1 MQCVIYKT
9 CKPRMP
15 KMMKKVQ
22 QIRTMLPIGRSE
34 DRSVWTTSF
43 SPGARLMTLC
53 IQNSQTKVS
62 NNAAEWRLQ
71 TTSSYCGKAAK
82 TVLSVLLITS
92 LLPVLIPE
100 ASLLAVMMSDN
111 ALYDL
116 ALTYSLPIPY
126 SQHFWRLDL
135 EPYHVLKRSGVLIA
149 NTKCTQSWTWIWSI
163 HGLDWIL
170 LDWVRIL
177 RKLCGLDWVRWLQ
190 SSVFF
195 SFMYF
200 LY

>member
-1 MQCVIYKT
+1 VKT
-9 CKPRMP
+9 GASGRRVLVPVLDWWLCAFKIRKRKCQTTPRSDVYKPRLRI
-15 KMMKKVQ
+15 V
-22 QIRTMLPIGRSE
+22 
-34 DRSVWTTSF
+34 
-43 SPGARLMTLC
+43 
-53 IQNSQTKVS
+53 
-62 NNAAEWRLQ
+62 
-71 TTSSYCGKAAK
+71 GKAAK

-92 LLPVLIPE
+92 LLTVLIPE

-111 ALYDL
+111 ALYNL

-149 NTKCTQSWTWIWSI
+149 NTKCTQSWTRIGSI

-170 LDWVRIL
+170 LDWARIL